1 MAPYEIALS
10 GIGYAPEESEIFA
23 DLTTLENIE
32 IATWT
37 RETSRQQKRGSS
49 LLILYFL
56 PWKGIRRGGGHR
68 SVEERE
74 KCSPS
79 RELLPWTLI
88 CCCSMS
94 PSKGSHLP
102 SSRRS
107 QRVSMRLLRWVTPS
121 SSLNRTSIM
130 YPILQTGFMSSKE
143 GEIIFSGK
151 PAELINDKAVLRIVA
166 GASRKTHS
174 AKRRAQSGKHFLPY
188 AMCTLR
194 EIGGSACQN
203 DKIQK
208 ELQEAIIKGKRDAVE
223 PLIRQALSEGLNPEE
238 IMNHI
243 LIPAMDVVGEQF
255 SRNEIFLPEM
265 MIAARAMNIGLDILR
280 PMLIA
285 KGVSSR
291 GKVIIGTVKGD
302 IHDVGKNIVSMVLQG
317 AGYEV
322 MDLGID
328 VPTEKFVEAINQY
341 QPKFVLMSA
350 LITLTMSM
358 MEDTIKALKKAGVR
372 EKVKVGVGGAPLT
385 QSFADRI
392 GADFYGKDAR
402 AAVIKCNEYNLNCGR

>member
-1 MAPYEIALS
+1 MS
-10 GIGYAPEESEIFA
+10 ESPKI
-23 DLTTLENIE
+23 
-32 IATWT
+32 
-37 RETSRQQKRGSS
+37 
-49 LLILYFL
+49 
-56 PWKGIRRGGGHR
+56 H
-68 SVEERE
+68 
-74 KCSPS
+74 
-79 RELLPWTLI
+79 RELQ
-88 CCCSMS
+88 
-94 PSKGSHLP
+94 G
-102 SSRRS
+102 
-107 QRVSMRLLRWVTPS
+107 
-121 SSLNRTSIM
+121 
-130 YPILQTGFMSSKE
+130 
-143 GEIIFSGK
+143 
-151 PAELINDKAVLRIVA
+151 
-166 GASRKTHS
+166 
-174 AKRRAQSGKHFLPY
+174 
-188 AMCTLR
+188 
-194 EIGGSACQN
+194 
-203 DKIQK
+203 
-208 ELQEAIIKGKRDAVE
+208 AIIKGKRDAVE

-358 MEDTIKALKKAGVR
+358 MEDTIEGLKKAGVR
-372 EKVKVGVGGAPLT
+372 DKVKVGVGGAPLT

-402 AAVIKCNEYNLNCGR
+402 AAVIKCNELMKG

>member
-1 MAPYEIALS
+1 MVDKTKTYQE
-10 GIGYAPEESEIFA
+10 
-23 DLTTLENIE
+23 LT
-32 IATWT
+32 
-37 RETSRQQKRGSS
+37 
-49 LLILYFL
+49 
-56 PWKGIRRGGGHR
+56 
-68 SVEERE
+68 
-74 KCSPS
+74 
-79 RELLPWTLI
+79 
-88 CCCSMS
+88 
-94 PSKGSHLP
+94 
-102 SSRRS
+102 
-107 QRVSMRLLRWVTPS
+107 
-121 SSLNRTSIM
+121 
-130 YPILQTGFMSSKE
+130 
-143 GEIIFSGK
+143 
-151 PAELINDKAVLRIVA
+151 
-166 GASRKTHS
+166 
-174 AKRRAQSGKHFLPY
+174 
-188 AMCTLR
+188 
-194 EIGGSACQN
+194 
-203 DKIQK
+203 
-208 ELQEAIIKGKRDAVE
+208 EAIIKGKRDAVE

-302 IHDVGKNIVSMVLQG
+302 IHDVGKNIVSMILQG

-328 VPTEKFVEAINQY
+328 VPPEKFIDAINQY

-372 EKVKVGVGGAPLT
+372 DKVKVGVGGAPLT

-402 AAVIKCNEYNLNCGR
+402 AAVIKCNELIKR

>member
-1 MAPYEIALS
+1 MAEM
-10 GIGYAPEESEIFA
+10 
-23 DLTTLENIE
+23 T
-32 IATWT
+32 
-37 RETSRQQKRGSS
+37 
-49 LLILYFL
+49 
-56 PWKGIRRGGGHR
+56 
-68 SVEERE
+68 
-74 KCSPS
+74 
-79 RELLPWTLI
+79 
-88 CCCSMS
+88 
-94 PSKGSHLP
+94 
-102 SSRRS
+102 
-107 QRVSMRLLRWVTPS
+107 
-121 SSLNRTSIM
+121 
-130 YPILQTGFMSSKE
+130 
-143 GEIIFSGK
+143 
-151 PAELINDKAVLRIVA
+151 
-166 GASRKTHS
+166 
-174 AKRRAQSGKHFLPY
+174 
-188 AMCTLR
+188 
-194 EIGGSACQN
+194 
-203 DKIQK
+203 KIKK

-302 IHDVGKNIVSMVLQG
+302 IHDVGKNIVSMILQG

-328 VPTEKFVEAINQY
+328 VPPEKFIGAINQY

-372 EKVKVGVGGAPLT
+372 DKVKVGVGGAPLT

-402 AAVIKCNEYNLNCGR
+402 AAVIKCNELIKG

>member
-1 MAPYEIALS
+1 MAEM
-10 GIGYAPEESEIFA
+10 
-23 DLTTLENIE
+23 T
-32 IATWT
+32 
-37 RETSRQQKRGSS
+37 
-49 LLILYFL
+49 
-56 PWKGIRRGGGHR
+56 
-68 SVEERE
+68 
-74 KCSPS
+74 
-79 RELLPWTLI
+79 
-88 CCCSMS
+88 
-94 PSKGSHLP
+94 
-102 SSRRS
+102 
-107 QRVSMRLLRWVTPS
+107 
-121 SSLNRTSIM
+121 
-130 YPILQTGFMSSKE
+130 
-143 GEIIFSGK
+143 
-151 PAELINDKAVLRIVA
+151 
-166 GASRKTHS
+166 
-174 AKRRAQSGKHFLPY
+174 
-188 AMCTLR
+188 
-194 EIGGSACQN
+194 
-203 DKIQK
+203 KIK
-208 ELQEAIIKGKRDAVE
+208 NELQEAIIKGKRDAVE
-223 PLIRQALSEGLNPEE
+223 PLIRQALSEGLSPEE

-302 IHDVGKNIVSMVLQG
+302 IHDVGKNIVSMILQG

-328 VPTEKFVEAINQY
+328 VPPEKFIDAINQY

-372 EKVKVGVGGAPLT
+372 DKVKVGVGGAPLT

-402 AAVIKCNEYNLNCGR
+402 AAVIKCNELV

>member
-1 MAPYEIALS
+1 MS
-10 GIGYAPEESEIFA
+10 ESPKI
-23 DLTTLENIE
+23 
-32 IATWT
+32 
-37 RETSRQQKRGSS
+37 
-49 LLILYFL
+49 
-56 PWKGIRRGGGHR
+56 HR
-68 SVEERE
+68 
-74 KCSPS
+74 
-79 RELLPWTLI
+79 
-88 CCCSMS
+88 
-94 PSKGSHLP
+94 
-102 SSRRS
+102 
-107 QRVSMRLLRWVTPS
+107 
-121 SSLNRTSIM
+121 
-130 YPILQTGFMSSKE
+130 
-143 GEIIFSGK
+143 
-151 PAELINDKAVLRIVA
+151 
-166 GASRKTHS
+166 
-174 AKRRAQSGKHFLPY
+174 
-188 AMCTLR
+188 
-194 EIGGSACQN
+194 
-203 DKIQK
+203 

-285 KGVSSR
+285 EGVSSR

-358 MEDTIKALKKAGVR
+358 MEDTIKALKKAGIR
-372 EKVKVGVGGAPLT
+372 DKVKVGVGGAPLT

-402 AAVIKCNEYNLNCGR
+402 AAVIKCNEYL

>member
-1 MAPYEIALS
+1 MPEI
-10 GIGYAPEESEIFA
+10 
-23 DLTTLENIE
+23 TT
-32 IATWT
+32 
-37 RETSRQQKRGSS
+37 
-49 LLILYFL
+49 
-56 PWKGIRRGGGHR
+56 
-68 SVEERE
+68 V
-74 KCSPS
+74 
-79 RELLPWTLI
+79 
-88 CCCSMS
+88 
-94 PSKGSHLP
+94 
-102 SSRRS
+102 
-107 QRVSMRLLRWVTPS
+107 
-121 SSLNRTSIM
+121 
-130 YPILQTGFMSSKE
+130 KE
-143 GEIIFSGK
+143 
-151 PAELINDKAVLRIVA
+151 
-166 GASRKTHS
+166 
-174 AKRRAQSGKHFLPY
+174 
-188 AMCTLR
+188 
-194 EIGGSACQN
+194 
-203 DKIQK
+203 

-302 IHDVGKNIVSMVLQG
+302 IHDVGKNIVSMILQG

-328 VPTEKFVEAINQY
+328 VPPEKFIDAINQY

-372 EKVKVGVGGAPLT
+372 DKVKVGVGGAPLT

-402 AAVIKCNEYNLNCGR
+402 AAVIKCNELIKG